1 MMMGLWIIRR
11 VAVLAVLLFLAP
23 GLQADPVWEVSKEGK
38 RIWLG
43 ATVHFLRP
51 ADLPP
56 PTAMQQ
62 AYKDADQLYLESN
75 LAESATPAFSRR
87 LTQMMMQPD
96 GRTLKKDLSDPV
108 WGQLQDYAA
117 QANFP
122 LATYQSFKPAMV
134 AMAMTVHELGR
145 QGFGRGV
152 DEYYFTRASEQGKS
166 MGFLES
172 SDTLLSFMAQL
183 NEESGDALI
192 ESSLEGIEHMDGM
205 MEEAISAWRKGD
217 MDALYSLLGAD
228 EMETEYPGIYRNLI
242 IERNRQWYPK
252 IQQAMT
258 KGTPNLVLVGALHL
272 GGPDSLRVMFEDA
285 GYQVEPFNAGPE
297 QGNQ

>member
-1 MMMGLWIIRR
+1 M
-11 VAVLAVLLFLAP
+11 
-23 GLQADPVWEVSKEGK
+23 
-38 RIWLG
+38 
-43 ATVHFLRP
+43 HFLRP

-56 PTAMQQ
+56 PTAMQH

-87 LTQMMMQPD
+87 LTQMMMQPA

-205 MEEAISAWRKGD
+205 MEQAVNAWREGD
-217 MDALYSLLGAD
+217 LDGLYILLGAD
-228 EMETEYPGIYRNLI
+228 EMESEYPGIYRNLI
-242 IERNRQWYPK
+242 IDRNRQWYPK

-258 KGTPNLVLVGALHL
+258 EGTPSLVLVGALHL
-272 GGPDSLRVMFEDA
+272 GGPDSLLVMFEDA
-285 GYQVEPFNAGPE
+285 GYKVEPFNAGPE

>member
-1 MMMGLWIIRR
+1 MGLAVLRR
-11 VAVLAVLLFLAP
+11 VAVLWGLLSLAP
-23 GLQADPVWEVSKEGK
+23 CLQADPVWEVSKDGK
-38 RIWLG
+38 RVWLG

-56 PTAMQQ
+56 PAAMQQ
-62 AYKDADQLYLESN
+62 AYEQAEQLYLESN

-87 LTQMMMQPD
+87 LTQMMMQPT
-96 GRTLKKDLSDPV
+96 GRTLKDDLSDPV
-108 WGQLQDYAA
+108 WRQLQDYAA

-122 LATYQSFKPAMV
+122 LVTYQGFKPAMV
-134 AMAMTVHELGR
+134 SMAMTVHELGR

-152 DEYYFTRASEQGKS
+152 DEYYFTRANQQGKTL
-166 MGFLES
+166 GFLES

-183 NEESGDALI
+183 NEENSDALI

-205 MEEAISAWRKGD
+205 MEDAVNAWRKGD
-217 MDALYSLLGAD
+217 MDGLYTLLGAD
-228 EMETEYPGIYRNLI
+228 EMETEYPSIYRNLI

-258 KGTPNLVLVGALHL
+258 KDTPNLVLVGALHL

-285 GYQVEPFNAGPE
+285 GYQVEPFNVGSE
-297 QGNQ
+297 